1 MGQPNHALIQL
12 LKITT
17 HSSRKVTQNICFPHA
32 IARYRGVMTNLDN
45 NFTKVI
51 KDEDN
56 IFLSIENDI
65 YFSKPPH
72 D

>member
-1 MGQPNHALIQL
+1 
-12 LKITT
+12 
-17 HSSRKVTQNICFPHA
+17 
-32 IARYRGVMTNLDN
+32 MTNLN
-45 NFTKVI
+45 YNFTKII